1 METDITVC
9 LSQTPALQ
17 TEPNQI
23 YHPVLLFHALSLS
36 LSLSLSLFFTLSL
49 SLSLSVFHSSSVQP
63 AQKDTVPN
71 TDVIPKLLG
80 IVNICMMRLRMKQER
95 AQEI

>member
-36 LSLSLSLFFTLSL
+36 LSLS
-49 SLSLSVFHSSSVQP
+49 VFHSSSAQP

>member
-36 LSLSLSLFFTLSL
+36 
-49 SLSLSVFHSSSVQP
+49 VFHSSSAQP